1 MPTAYGNNPTLLDW
15 INTNTMKVELK
26 KIFPMPSSAD
36 IAWSFL
42 QNIEGVAGCMPGAK
56 ITERIDDTHY
66 KGTVAVKVGPASLA
80 FKGEIEVL
88 ELDSENHV
96 LHLMGKGSD
105 MSGTSGAAMDLVARI
120 EVGEEPG
127 KCNLIGTSE
136 VTVSGKAA
144 AFGGRMMDTVADK
157 ILQQFAANFSEQ
169 LLALAASSVP
179 NAAND
184 PVQAINASD
193 KEAPKPNKSSE
204 LDVFSLGWAIVCDW
218 FKGLFKPK
226 QS

>member
-1 MPTAYGNNPTLLDW
+1 MPTAFGNNLTLLEW
-15 INTNTMKVELK
+15 INTDTMKVELK
-26 KIFPMPSSAD
+26 KIFPMPTNAE

-56 ITERIDDTHY
+56 ITEVIDDTHY
-66 KGTVAVKVGPASLA
+66 KGTVSVKIGPASLA

-88 ELDSENHV
+88 ELDSANHV

-105 MSGTSGAAMDLVARI
+105 TSGTSGAAMDLVARI
-120 EVGEEPG
+120 EAGETPD

-157 ILQQFAANFSEQ
+157 ILEQFAANFSDQ

-179 NAAND
+179 NAAD
-184 PVQAINASD
+184 SPAQAINTPD
-193 KEAPKPNKSSE
+193 KEELKPNKSSE
-204 LDVFSLGWAIVCDW
+204 LDVFALGWAIVCDW
-218 FKGLFKPK
+218 FKSLFKSK
-226 QS
+226 QA